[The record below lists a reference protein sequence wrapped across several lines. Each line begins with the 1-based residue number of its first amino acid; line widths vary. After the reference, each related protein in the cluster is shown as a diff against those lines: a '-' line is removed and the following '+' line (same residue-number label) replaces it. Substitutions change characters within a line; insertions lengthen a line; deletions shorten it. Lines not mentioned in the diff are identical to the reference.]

1 MFILY
6 VSQHSHDDDC
16 SDVELFVK
24 LLCNLG
30 VECISDL
37 TVQNHFQIPDWPQW
51 VVTKMKDCCSAHG
64 HIIIVCTEALC
75 TYLHSGQSHTVDM
88 KHGLFNSLTVSN
100 LLIQDPI
107 LRRTIPVFLDQ
118 ARIVEWMPQCL
129 RSKASVTVNLTDL
142 RIQLK
147 GDLSVENIKKVA
159 SHFQPLVTLVTGLI
173 GYNSASDRNQSD
185 RKDLEECVNDD
196 TVSDRKLRDLAQ
208 YLDKDWT
215 LLASKL
221 NVWESRQELIKS
233 EYSTPVEQAYRMLL
247 GWQEE
252 QEDVA
257 MQGIASGS
265 RSGVRV
271 SPKDELLKCLEQ
283 CKWEGARRC
292 LL

>member
-6 VSQHSHDDDC
+6 VSQHPHDDDF

-51 VVTKMKDCCSAHG
+51 VVTKMRDCCSAHG
-64 HIIIVCTEALC
+64 HIIVVCTEALC
-75 TYLHSGQSHTVDM
+75 TYLHSGQSHQVDM

-100 LLIQDPI
+100 LLIQDSI
-107 LRRTIPVFLDQ
+107 LRRTIPVFLGQ
-118 ARIVEWMPQCL
+118 TRIMEWIPQCL

-142 RIQLK
+142 RIQMK
-147 GDLSVENIKKVA
+147 GDLSDENTKKIA
-159 SHFQPLVTLVTGLI
+159 SHSQPLVTLVIGLI
-173 GYNSASDRNQSD
+173 GCNPTSSRTQTDP
-185 RKDLEECVNDD
+185 KDLAECVSNE

-221 NVWESRQELIKS
+221 NVRESRQELIKS
-233 EYSTPVEQAYRMLL
+233 EYSNPVEQAYRMLL

-252 QEDVA
+252 REDMA
-257 MQGIASGS
+257 TRGTTTGG
-265 RSGVRV
+265 RSGVHV
-271 SPKDELLKCLEQ
+271 SPKDELLNCLEQ
-283 CKWEGARRC
+283 SKWEGARRC